1 MSDIRRRLKKA
12 EDKLNIN
19 QEHITVNI
27 VYFGGGKLPPDR
39 TNDNIT
45 VHHVAYEDVRR

>member
-1 MSDIRRRLKKA
+1 MYGMNRRLKKV
-12 EDKLNIN
+12 EDKLNLN
-19 QEHITVNI
+19 EEHITVNV
-27 VYFGGGKLPPDR
+27 VYFGGGELPPDR